1 MKNTL
6 LLLFFLL
13 AFTKAGAQFSK
24 RTIRVGLF
32 TSLYLDQSFADSG
45 KLKSPKDFPRQASA
59 GLEFYEGA
67 SMAVDSL
74 NNNGISVKM
83 SVFDIQSA
91 SGNINLLLQ
100 NGEIE
105 KLDMMIAQTNGNEIN
120 QLALISREFKIPF
133 INATHP
139 NDRGIR
145 ESPQV
150 FIANPTINS
159 HIEFL
164 QQQISSKWPNAN
176 IMWFRRADPLDN
188 RIQEVFQSAN
198 ERNSSKKLKYKTL
211 ALPEKF
217 TQADLFA
224 HFDTT
229 KTNVVIAGSLDD
241 KFATEFLNTVREFSK
256 KGLLVVVGMPNWE
269 TLREI
274 QLSKYAALPIYYS
287 SAFFITP
294 GNAWAKE
301 MEAFFKKN
309 IYIKPSLSVYKGFE
323 LTFYFTSIFSKHG
336 RIIVGDS
343 TDVLFTP
350 LNDLDFKPIKIKG
363 PEGPIDYF
371 ENKKLYFLRRLNGLT
386 LNQ

>member
-1 MKNTL
+1 MKNPL
-6 LLLFFLL
+6 LLLIFLL
-13 AFTKAGAQFSK
+13 FFSKAGAQLSK
-24 RTIRVGLF
+24 RTIRIGLF
-32 TSLYLDQSFADSG
+32 TSLYLDQSFTDFG
-45 KLKSPKDFPRQASA
+45 KLKSPNDFPRQASA

-67 SMAVDSL
+67 SMAIDSL

-91 SGNINLLLQ
+91 NGNINLLLQ

-105 KLDMMIAQTNGNEIN
+105 KLDMMIAQTSGNELN
-120 QLALISREFKIPF
+120 QLALISRELKIPF
-133 INATHP
+133 IIATHP

-145 ESPQV
+145 ESTQV
-150 FIANPTINS
+150 YIANPTINS

-164 QQQISSKWPNAN
+164 QQQISSKWPNTN
-176 IMWFRRADPLDN
+176 VMWFRRTDPLDN

-198 ERNSSKKLKYKTL
+198 ERNRLKKLKYKTI
-211 ALPEKF
+211 ALPEKY
-217 TQADLFA
+217 TSADVFV

-241 KFATEFLNTVREFSK
+241 KFAAAFLNTVRDFSK
-256 KGLLVVVGMPNWE
+256 KALLVVVGMPNWE

-274 QLSKYAALPIYYS
+274 QLPKYAALPIYYS
-287 SAFFITP
+287 SAFFIPP
-294 GNAWAKE
+294 GNPWAKE
-301 MEAFFKKN
+301 MEATFKRN

-323 LTFYFTSIFSKHG
+323 LAFYFTSIFSKHG
-336 RIIVGDS
+336 RIVVGDS
-343 TDVLFTP
+343 TDALFTP
-350 LNDLDFKPIKIKG
+350 LNDLDFIPIKTMG